1 MPWNLLYILD
11 LFAIVLFAV
20 SYYRNCYRRGY
31 RIDVWHFNLFL
42 SCVFPNL
49 MMLPFAQSELNGVV
63 LGQDF
68 AAVMS
73 ALPTV
78 FEITLLGYF
87 SILIGGSLWR
97 LQVGLGLRKSV
108 IPLLNFPTRCSAMLM
123 SSRGLLVFQ
132 STVCLFLQSV
142 ILAIFFSRNG
152 FGFDL
157 RAYTFANPSLR
168 PLALLASNY
177 SITIA
182 AHCFARY
189 LDRKE
194 KILLVC
200 TLLLTFGL
208 VFFGARSNILGIY
221 LGVTVCYFVGLRSRI
236 NIFRIAVGASLVVV
250 FGLYLGSVRAGLYSL
265 SDFFTA
271 LFFLLFFGNTFS
283 DLRDFAWVYSGW
295 NHAFWAGKTYLAAL
309 LAFVPRFASSFRD
322 NWGLGVATA
331 TTVGFD
337 PHLHPGLRPGIFGE
351 GFFNFGLLGVS
362 AVGLMLG
369 IVMRRVDID
378 VKRALASPRPSM
390 IKAYASTT
398 PLAVSGAFALTA
410 NFSGLYVLGGIYLFS
425 WFCLRLAQTFIKPH
439 PSPADAG

>member
-1 MPWNLLYILD
+1 MPWNILYMLD
-11 LFAIVLFAV
+11 LFAIALFAV

-31 RIDVWHFNLFL
+31 RIDIWHFNLFL
-42 SCVFPNL
+42 VCVLPNL
-49 MMLPFAQSELNGVV
+49 LMLPFAQSDLNGAI

-87 SILIGGSLWR
+87 SILIGGSFWR
-97 LQVGLGLRKSV
+97 LRFGLGLRKSV
-108 IPLLNFPTRCSAMLM
+108 IPLLNIPTRCSAMLM
-123 SSRGLLVFQ
+123 SSRRLLVFQ
-132 STVCLFLQSV
+132 SLLCLFLQMLV
-142 ILAIFFSRNG
+142 LATFFSHNG

-157 RAYTFANPSLR
+157 RGYTFANPGLR
-168 PLALLASNY
+168 PVALLASNY

-182 AHCFARY
+182 AHCLARY
-189 LDRKE
+189 VDKKE

-200 TLLLTFGL
+200 TLVLTFGL

-221 LGVTVCYFVGLRSRI
+221 MGVLVCYLVRLRTRI
-236 NIFRIAVGASLVVV
+236 NILRIAIGASLLVV
-250 FGLYLGSVRAGLYSL
+250 FVLYLGSVRAGLYSL

-271 LFFLLFFGNTFS
+271 VFFLLFFGNTFS

-295 NHAFWAGKTYLAAL
+295 DHVFWAGKTYLAAL
-309 LAFVPRFASSFRD
+309 VAFVPRFASNFRD
-322 NWGLGVATA
+322 TWGLGVATA
-331 TTVGFD
+331 TTAGFD

-351 GFFNFGLLGVS
+351 GFFNFGLLGVV

-378 VKRALASPRPSM
+378 VKCALASPRPSVM
-390 IKAYASTT
+390 NAYASMA
-398 PLAVSGAFALTA
+398 PLAVAGTFTLTSS
-410 NFSGLYVLGGIYLFS
+410 FSGLYVLGGIFLFS
-425 WFCLRLAQTFIKPH
+425 WFCLRLGNLIKPRQLL
-439 PSPADAG
+439 ADAS